1 MNEHIKAFNK
11 LMTDAGN
18 YLESER
24 AYSGYTVG
32 AYRRGW
38 KQLREFMVAN
48 GITHYD
54 KGVEAQFLSNE
65 FGGRKGCKLSKQE
78 EFLANG
84 TKKLTEFQSIGKINV
99 AARPPGKTPLLFN
112 GILGAEIDKFLDY
125 KRVEERL
132 STTRLH
138 CYKRCLFRFLEYCND
153 YKLHAIRD
161 IDLAV
166 LLQYINKLDCGKT
179 VVVPVLSTLRG
190 FMKYLFEQK
199 LLAADYSKG
208 IPKYRIIGQPKLP
221 STYSRK
227 EIEKLINSVERSSP
241 IGKRNYAIIIL
252 AARLGLRASDIAR
265 LKFANLHWE
274 TSTIEIEQVKTGKEL
289 ILPLLPDVGNA
300 IIDYL
305 KYGRAKSE
313 EACIFLS
320 ERPPYSY
327 FTSSNVV
334 THVVQRAYKKAGI
347 NIQGR
352 RFGPHS
358 LRHSLG
364 LRMLE
369 ESIVLPVIS
378 EVLGHKSTEST
389 RYYLRIDLKSM
400 RQCML
405 EVPLVPPQF
414 YQQKGGVFYD

>member
-1 MNEHIKAFNK
+1 MNEQIKAFNK
-11 LMTDAGN
+11 LMAEAGA
-18 YLESER
+18 YLESEHG
-24 AYSGYTVG
+24 YSGYSVG

-38 KQLREFMVAN
+38 KQLREFMVSN
-48 GITHYD
+48 GVTHYGQEIED
-54 KGVEAQFLSNE
+54 QFLSYE

-78 EFLANG
+78 QFLANG
-84 TKKLTEFQSIGKINV
+84 TRKLTEFQSTGKIKV
-99 AARPPGKTPLLFN
+99 AARPPGKTPFLFN
-112 GILGAEIDKFLDY
+112 GVLGEEIVKFLDY

-132 STTRLH
+132 SITRLH
-138 CYKRCLFRFLEYCND
+138 CYKRCLFRFLEYCNEH
-153 YKLHAIRD
+153 KVHVVRD
-161 IDLAV
+161 IDMAV

-179 VVVPVLSTLRG
+179 VVVPLLSTLRG

-199 LLAADYSKG
+199 LIAADYSKR

-221 STYSRK
+221 STYSKK
-227 EIEKLINSVERSSP
+227 EIEKLIDSVERSSP
-241 IGKRNYAIIIL
+241 IGKRNYAIILL

-305 KYGRAKSE
+305 KYGRVKSE

-347 NIQGR
+347 NIKGK

-369 ESIVLPVIS
+369 QSTVLPVIS

-389 RYYLRIDLKSM
+389 MYYLRIDLKSM
-400 RQCML
+400 QQCML
-405 EVPLVPPQF
+405 EAPPVPPQF
-414 YQQKGGVFYD
+414 YQQKGGVFYE